1 MEFHVKNSTLLM
13 HSLKNNQHVTF
24 LKGTHLGIL
33 ASSIVDLKHHFST
46 TYEKLHLALNSST
59 PGNLL
64 GLLLGGIISEY
75 LQLKLLYFIGVCFII
90 DGVTYTTMLNWNL
103 TVFGIFNF
111 LFGFSYQAKDTG

>member
-1 MEFHVKNSTLLM
+1 MEFHVKNST
-13 HSLKNNQHVTF
+13 SLKINQNVTF
-24 LKGTHLGIL
+24 LKGIDWGIL

-46 TYEKLHLALNSST
+46 TYEKLHLTLNSST
-59 PGNLL
+59 PGSLL

-90 DGVTYTTMLNWNL
+90 DGVIYTTMLNLNL
-103 TVFGIFNF
+103 TMFGIFNF